1 MKPTLIVI
9 VIAALLLGFLL
20 IGCTAQN
27 PTSPSSVGSYRQISQ
42 AEAKQMMA
50 DDPTLV
56 ILDVRRQDEY
66 DAGHIPGAILI
77 PNESIGTAPPPELP
91 DKEQTILIY
100 CRSGN
105 RSKQAAQKL
114 ANMGYTNIYEFGG
127 INTWDGE
134 ITTETKPETDM
145 KKATLS
151 FDSFDGGG
159 PSFSATADDPSI
171 LSWTQKRKYHDP
183 NHEKLRGAGFTVT
196 FTFTGIKPGATR
208 ILIEERS
215 PIAGNYDHIY
225 TVTVAEDLS
234 ITLERTETKD
244 LDNPATEP
252 VPTLVIKVGDKLFYA
267 ALEGNSSA
275 EAFVEKLS
283 EGPVTL
289 ELHDYGNFEKVGPL
303 PWELP
308 RNDET
313 ITTKPGDII
322 LYQGSQI
329 TIYYDENTWSFTR
342 LARIEGE
349 TRESLLEALGP
360 SDTAVTLWIE
370 WSE

>member
-1 MKPTLIVI
+1 MKPTWNAILIV
-9 VIAALLLGFLL
+9 ALLLVFLL
-20 IGCTAQN
+20 LGCTAQD
-27 PTSPSSVGSYRQISQ
+27 PASPSAGSSY
-42 AEAKQMMA
+42 
-50 DDPTLV
+50 
-56 ILDVRRQDEY
+56 
-66 DAGHIPGAILI
+66 
-77 PNESIGTAPPPELP
+77 
-91 DKEQTILIY
+91 
-100 CRSGN
+100 
-105 RSKQAAQKL
+105 
-114 ANMGYTNIYEFGG
+114 
-127 INTWDGE
+127 TWDGE
-134 ITTETKPETDM
+134 ITIETEPEAEM

-171 LSWTQKRKYHDP
+171 LSWTQKSKYHDP
-183 NHEKLRGAGFTVT
+183 NHEKMNGAGFTVT
-196 FTFTGIKPGATR
+196 FTFTGTKPGSTTL
-208 ILIEERS
+208 LIEERS

-225 TVTVAEDLS
+225 AVTVAEDLS
-234 ITLERTETKD
+234 VSLVWTETRD
-244 LDNPATEP
+244 LSNPAVEP
-252 VPTLVIKVGDKLFYA
+252 VPTLAIEVGDKLFYA
-267 ALEGNSSA
+267 ALEDNSSA
-275 EAFVEKLS
+275 EALVEKLS

-313 ITTKPGDII
+313 ITTEPGDII

-342 LARIEGE
+342 LARIEGV

-360 SDTAVTLWIE
+360 SDTTITLWIE